1 MSTNIVEKF
10 SKNLINIEYP
20 QKEEGWN
27 IKGTLKKNSNQNF
40 KFDVR
45 NMQKREDNL
54 LQKEI
59 FSKTKAEKI
68 VFETD
73 KQWVILDAEE
83 LIKFILT
90 TKKRIVHL
98 NDLLNELSWNMYV
111 NKSL

>member
-20 QKEEGWN
+20 QKNEGWN
-27 IKGTLKKNSNQNF
+27 IKGTLKKNSNQDF

-45 NMQKREDNL
+45 NMQKREDHL
-54 LQKEI
+54 LQKQI
-59 FSKTKAEKI
+59 FSKSKAEKI

-73 KQWVILDAEE
+73 KQWAILDAEE
-83 LIKFILT
+83 LIKFIIT

-98 NDLLNELSWNMYV
+98 NDLLNELNWNIYV